1 MFLEKPGAE
10 RALHDFPFFVDPE
23 DFFLLIFLLI
33 HFVADIILCPAHS
46 TLLVPFPGDAPL
58 YGRLPPGFAV
68 RYLVPSTH
76 FSLRGTPH
84 RTGPFLR
91 SAVRA
96 RLRAVSG
103 WAVW

>member
-10 RALHDFPFFVDPE
+10 RALHDCPFFVDPA

-33 HFVADIILCPAHS
+33 HFIADIILCPAHS
-46 TLLVPFPGDAPL
+46 TLLVPFPGGTPL

-68 RYLVPSTH
+68 RCLVPSTP

-84 RTGPFLR
+84 RTGPFPRLT
-91 SAVRA
+91 VRA
-96 RLRAVSG
+96 RIRAVSG
-103 WAVW
+103 